1 MPALLSTAVV
11 SARIVK
17 LTPHASAR
25 GQEGPRKLVA
35 ARWTP
40 TRDDEQAVSIDT
52 DGPFSPRVNDSRP
65 HITDNVPDVAV

>member
-1 MPALLSTAVV
+1 MV

-17 LTPHASAR
+17 FTPHASAR

-40 TRDDEQAVSIDT
+40 TREDEHAVSIDT
-52 DGPFSPRVNDSRP
+52 DGPLSPRVNDNRP
-65 HITDNVPDVAV
+65 QITDSVPDVAV